1 MRLSSVGVVEGRT
14 LGKAR
19 LAVMGSVGV
28 GWTGAVPLI
37 GLEVLARFPGRS
49 HDVCCCCVSVM
60 AVSKLGKMED
70 AYPVRVKL
78 KLPSQDGIGDVID

>member
-1 MRLSSVGVVEGRT
+1 VGVVEGRT

-37 GLEVLARFPGRS
+37 GLEVLARFSGRS

-60 AVSKLGKMED
+60 TVSKLGKMED